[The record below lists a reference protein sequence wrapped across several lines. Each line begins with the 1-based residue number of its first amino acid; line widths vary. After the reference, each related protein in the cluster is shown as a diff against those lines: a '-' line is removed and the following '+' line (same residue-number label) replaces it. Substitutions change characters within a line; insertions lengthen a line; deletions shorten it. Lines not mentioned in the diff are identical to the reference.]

1 MKNKKALDHRN
12 DEYINN
18 LEIFIECLKEITDD
32 FNNLSCPSIQA
43 REEVTII
50 NLILVF

>member
-18 LEIFIECLKEITDD
+18 LEIFIECFKEITDE
-32 FNNLSCPSIQA
+32 FNNISSPSIQA
-43 REEVTII
+43 REEV
-50 NLILVF
+50 ILFN